1 MTNLTS
7 FIRKWHNKVLEDCGC
22 SVSKEFHSFQVA
34 FINQIRKIAA
44 NNGAEVVKASYGH
57 YDMSCFIK
65 KGENY
70 LYISYSNSLDR
81 LGRTHV
87 ILKGYN
93 IGLLPP
99 VLVRT
104 AKDAND
110 YHGGTNHF
118 CQFNECEELIVQL
131 FNNFELKF

>member
-1 MTNLTS
+1 MTNLNS
-7 FIRKWHNKVLEDCGC
+7 FISKWHNRVLEDWGC

-34 FINQIRKIAA
+34 FINQIRKIAV
-44 NNGAEVVKASYGH
+44 NNGAEVVKTSYGH

-70 LYISYSNSLDR
+70 LYLNYSNGLDR

-104 AKDAND
+104 AKDTND

-118 CQFNECEELIVQL
+118 CQFNECEELIVKL